1 MSDNPTQPAAGTVA
15 TAPPKTFRELVAT
28 DAYKA
33 QIGAALPKHI
43 TPDRMVRTVLTA
55 MNRNPKLLDCTKESL
70 WQAVMDCASLGLE
83 PDALGRAYLIPY
95 EDRRNNRTICQ
106 LQIGFKGLADL
117 AYRSGMVATIQA
129 QVVRS
134 NDHFVF
140 GFGTDEKLEHK
151 PLMTGDRGAPVCVY
165 AYCKLK
171 DGAFKFDLMS
181 VDDVNRIRDRSQ
193 GYKSAQKYGKDHPW
207 TTDWDE
213 MAKKTVFKRLA
224 KMLPLSSEIRDA
236 VERDNAHQEIDLSEV
251 AAAKPDRLAD
261 EFAAPVTVDTTAETV
276 KDGGK

>member
-1 MSDNPTQPAAGTVA
+1 MSDTQTAAGTVA
-15 TAPPKTFRELVAT
+15 VQPPKTFRELVAT

-95 EDRRNNRTICQ
+95 EDRRNNRVICQ

-117 AYRSGMVATIQA
+117 AYRSGMVATLQA
-129 QVVRS
+129 QVVRA
-134 NDHFVF
+134 NDHFVYAF
-140 GFGTDEKLEHK
+140 GAEEKLEHR
-151 PLMTGDRGAPVCVY
+151 PLMSGDRGAPTCVY

-193 GYKSAQKYGKDHPW
+193 GYKSAAKYGKDHPW

-224 KMLPLSSEIRDA
+224 KMLPLSSEIREA
-236 VERDNAHQEIDLSEV
+236 VERDTAHQEIDLAEV
-251 AAAKPDRLAD
+251 ASTKPDRLAD
-261 EFAAPVTVDTTAETV
+261 DFTGPTHDTTAETV
-276 KDGGK
+276 QGGDK